1 MTPFL
6 LFAIIVLN
14 KLEDKRALY
23 PKDLLRR
30 SSEMLRL
37 IRYLRNYKK
46 ESIIG
51 PLFKMLE
58 AFFELLVP
66 LVVADMIDNGIAKGD
81 KFYIYRAAFIMVLLG
96 VVGLVCSLIAQ
107 FFAAKASVGF
117 ATELRDDLFAHINR
131 FSYAELDKAG
141 TSTLVT
147 RMTGDMNQV
156 QAGVNLILRLF
167 LRSPFLVVGALV
179 AAFLVNAKVAV
190 IFAVAAPI
198 LALIIYG
205 IMVLTIPMYSKVQK
219 AVDRISLATREGL
232 NGARVIRAF
241 GRQKDETEEFAEDSN
256 RLLKLQKRVGKV
268 SAAMN
273 PLTFVVVNLAIA
285 AIIMQ
290 GGKQV
295 DAGVITQGEVIAL
308 VNYMTQ
314 ILNALVAL
322 QVLIVTATKGM
333 ASAKRVNEI
342 LDLQP
347 TVLDKEGCKDA
358 ENAGENMPAVE
369 FAGVSFTYPGAKE
382 EALTG
387 VTFSVKKGQTVGI
400 IGGTGSAKSSMVNLI
415 PRFYDVTKG
424 AVLVNGVD
432 VKDYPQRELRSR
444 IGIVPQRAVLF
455 SGTIRDNMKWGKE
468 DATDEEIYEA
478 LSIAQAKEFVDAKE
492 GGLDYILTQGGRN
505 LSGGQRQRLTIA
517 RALVRKPEIL
527 ILDDSSSALD
537 FATDAAL
544 RRALAEKTKGMT
556 VFMVSQR
563 TATIQNADV
572 ILVLEDGEVAGIGT
586 HKELTGNCEVYKEIC
601 QSQVSAEEVGA

>member
-1 MTPFL
+1 
-6 LFAIIVLN
+6 
-14 KLEDKRALY
+14 
-23 PKDLLRR
+23 
-30 SSEMLRL
+30 MLRL
-37 IRYLRNYKK
+37 ARYLKNYKK

-81 KFYIYRAAFIMVLLG
+81 KTYIYRAAFIMVLLG

-117 ATELRDDLFAHINR
+117 GTELRDDLFAHMNR
-131 FSYAELDKAG
+131 LSYAELDKAG

-147 RMTGDMNQV
+147 RITSDMNQV
-156 QAGVNLILRLF
+156 QSGVNMILRLF
-167 LRSPFLVVGALV
+167 LRSPFIVIGALV

-190 IFAVAAPI
+190 IFVIAAPI

-205 IMVLTIPMYSKVQK
+205 IMVLTIPMYSKAQK
-219 AVDRISLATREGL
+219 ALDTISLATREGL

-241 GRQKDETEEFAEDSN
+241 GRQADETDEFTEDCN

-268 SAAMN
+268 SVAMN
-273 PLTFVVVNLAIA
+273 PLTYVVVNLAIA

-322 QVLIVTATKGM
+322 QVLIVSFTKAM
-333 ASAKRVNEI
+333 ASAKRVNEV

-347 TVLDKEGCKDA
+347 TVLDNDSFSLH
-358 ENAGENMPAVE
+358 NVSGEDVPAVV
-369 FAGVSFTYPGAKE
+369 FDHVSFTYPGAKE
-382 EALTG
+382 EALTELHF
-387 VTFSVKKGQTVGI
+387 TVKKGQTVGI
-400 IGGTGSAKSSMVNLI
+400 IGGTGSGKSSLVNLL

-424 AVLVNGVD
+424 TVLVNGVD
-432 VKDYPQRELRSR
+432 VKEYPQRELRSR
-444 IGIVPQRAVLF
+444 IGVVPQKAVLF
-455 SGTIRDNMKWGKE
+455 SGSIRDNMKWGKD

-478 LSIAQAKEFVDAKE
+478 LEIAQAKEFVDAKE
-492 GGLDYILTQGGRN
+492 GRLDYKLNQGGKN

-527 ILDDSSSALD
+527 ILDDSASALD

-544 RRALAEKTKGMT
+544 RRALAERTEGMT

-563 TATIQNADV
+563 TTTIQNADM
-572 ILVLEDGEVAGIGT
+572 IIVLEDGEVAGIGT
-586 HKELTGNCEVYKEIC
+586 HKELVETCEVYKEIC

>member
-1 MTPFL
+1 MF
-6 LFAIIVLN
+6 
-14 KLEDKRALY
+14 
-23 PKDLLRR
+23 
-30 SSEMLRL
+30 RL
-37 IRYLRNYKK
+37 VKYLRNYKK

-81 KFYIYRAAFIMVLLG
+81 KTYIYKAAFIMVLLG

-117 ATELRDDLFAHINR
+117 GTELRDDLFAHMNR
-131 FSYAELDKAG
+131 LSYAELDKAG

-147 RMTGDMNQV
+147 RITSDMNQV
-156 QAGVNLILRLF
+156 QSGVNIILRLF

-179 AAFLVNAKVAV
+179 AAFLVNVRVAI
-190 IFAVAAPI
+190 IFAIATPV
-198 LALIIYG
+198 LAIIIYG
-205 IMVLTIPMYSKVQK
+205 IMVLSIPMYSKVQK
-219 AVDRISLATREGL
+219 ALDRISLATREGL

-241 GRQKDETEEFAEDSN
+241 GRQQDETEAFAEDCN
-256 RLLKLQKRVGKV
+256 VLLKLQKRVGKV

-273 PLTFVVVNLAIA
+273 PLTYVVVNLAIA
-285 AIIMQ
+285 VIIMQ

-322 QVLIVTATKGM
+322 QVLIVSITKAM
-333 ASAKRVNEI
+333 ASAKRVNEV
-342 LDLQP
+342 LALQP
-347 TVLDKEGCKDA
+347 SVVDKEEISECHVMRIREGEGTPHVG
-358 ENAGENMPAVE
+358 ENASNEVPAVV
-369 FAGVSFTYPGAKE
+369 FSNVSFTYPGAKA
-382 EALTG
+382 EALSD
-387 VTFSVKKGQTVGI
+387 VSFVVKKGQTVGI
-400 IGGTGSAKSSMVNLI
+400 IGGTGSAKTSLVNLI

-424 AVLVNGVD
+424 AVFVGGKD
-432 VKDYPQRELRSR
+432 VRDYPQRELRTK
-444 IGIVPQRAVLF
+444 IGMVPQKAVLF
-455 SGTIRDNMKWGKE
+455 SGSIRENMKWGKE

-478 LSIAQAKEFVDAKE
+478 LEIAQAKEFVDTKE
-492 GGLDYILTQGGRN
+492 GGLDYLLQQGGKN

-527 ILDDSSSALD
+527 ILDDSASALD

-544 RRALAEKTKGMT
+544 RRALSERTKGMT

-563 TATIQNADV
+563 TASLQNADV
-572 ILVLEDGEVAGIGT
+572 IVVLEDGEVAGIGT
-586 HKELTGNCEVYKEIC
+586 HKELLETCEVYKEIC

>member
-1 MTPFL
+1 MF
-6 LFAIIVLN
+6 
-14 KLEDKRALY
+14 
-23 PKDLLRR
+23 
-30 SSEMLRL
+30 RL
-37 IRYLRNYKK
+37 VKYLRNYKK

-81 KFYIYRAAFIMVLLG
+81 KTYIYRAAFIMILLG

-107 FFAAKASVGF
+107 FFSAKASVGF
-117 ATELRDDLFAHINR
+117 GTELRDDLFAHMNR
-131 FSYAELDKAG
+131 LSYAELDKAG

-147 RMTGDMNQV
+147 RITSDMNQV
-156 QAGVNLILRLF
+156 QSGVNIILRLF
-167 LRSPFLVVGALV
+167 LRSPFIVVGALA

-190 IFAVAAPI
+190 IFLIATPI

-219 AVDRISLATREGL
+219 ALDRISLGTREGL
-232 NGARVIRAF
+232 NGTRVIRAF
-241 GRQKDETEEFAEDSN
+241 GRQQDETEEFAEDCN
-256 RLLKLQKRVGKV
+256 QLLKFQKRVGKV

-273 PLTFVVVNLAIA
+273 PLTYVVVNLAIA

-322 QVLIVTATKGM
+322 QVLIVSITKAL
-333 ASAKRVNEI
+333 ASAKRVNEV

-347 TVLDKEGCKDA
+347 TVSDKETVSPEA
-358 ENAGENMPAVE
+358 VTRSMPQRSLARSGESDYEGAADVPAVE
-369 FAGVSFTYPGAKE
+369 FAGVSFTYPGAKG
-382 EALTG
+382 EALSD
-387 VTFSVKKGQTVGI
+387 VSFAVKKGQTVGI
-400 IGGTGSAKSSMVNLI
+400 IGGTGFGKSSLVNLI

-432 VKDYPQRELRSR
+432 VRDYPQRELRSK
-444 IGIVPQRAVLF
+444 IGMVPQKSVLF

-478 LSIAQAKEFVDAKE
+478 LSIAQAKPFVDTKK
-492 GGLDYILTQGGRN
+492 GRLDYQLNQGGKN

-527 ILDDSSSALD
+527 ILDDSASALD

-544 RRALAEKTKGMT
+544 RRALAEQTKGMT

-572 ILVLEDGEVAGIGT
+572 IIVLEDGEVAGIGT
-586 HKELTGNCEVYKEIC
+586 HKELLETCEEYKEIC

>member
-1 MTPFL
+1 
-6 LFAIIVLN
+6 
-14 KLEDKRALY
+14 
-23 PKDLLRR
+23 
-30 SSEMLRL
+30 MLRL
-37 IRYLRNYKK
+37 ARYLKNYKK

-81 KFYIYRAAFIMVLLG
+81 KTYIYRAAFIMVLLG

-117 ATELRDDLFAHINR
+117 GTELRDDLFAHMNKL
-131 FSYAELDKAG
+131 SYAELDKAG

-147 RMTGDMNQV
+147 RITSDMNQV
-156 QAGVNLILRLF
+156 QSGVNMILRLF
-167 LRSPFLVVGALV
+167 LRSPFIVIGALV

-190 IFAVAAPI
+190 IFVIAAPI
-198 LALIIYG
+198 LAFIIYG
-205 IMVLTIPMYSKVQK
+205 IMVLTIPMYSKAQK
-219 AVDRISLATREGL
+219 ALDTISLATREGL

-241 GRQKDETEEFAEDSN
+241 GRQADETEEFTEDCN

-273 PLTFVVVNLAIA
+273 PLTYVVVNLAIA

-322 QVLIVTATKGM
+322 QVLIVSFTKAM
-333 ASAKRVNEI
+333 ASAKRVNEV

-347 TVLDKEGCKDA
+347 TVLDQDSFSLKNVSGDDV
-358 ENAGENMPAVE
+358 PAVV
-369 FAGVSFTYPGAKE
+369 FDNVCFTYPGAKE
-382 EALTG
+382 EALTNL
-387 VTFSVKKGQTVGI
+387 TFTVKKGQTVGI
-400 IGGTGSAKSSMVNLI
+400 IGGTGSGKSSLVNLL

-424 AVLVNGVD
+424 TVLINGVD
-432 VKDYPQRELRSR
+432 VKEYPQRELRSR
-444 IGIVPQRAVLF
+444 IGVVPQKAVLF
-455 SGTIRDNMKWGKE
+455 SGSIRDNMKWGKD
-468 DATDEEIYEA
+468 DATDEEINEA
-478 LSIAQAKEFVDAKE
+478 LEIAQAKEFVDAKE
-492 GGLDYILTQGGRN
+492 GRLDYKLNQGGKN

-527 ILDDSSSALD
+527 ILDDSASALD

-544 RRALAEKTKGMT
+544 RRALAERTKGMT

-563 TATIQNADV
+563 TTTIQNADL
-572 ILVLEDGEVAGIGT
+572 IIVLEDGEVAGIGT
-586 HKELTGNCEVYKEIC
+586 HKELQETCEVYKEIC
-601 QSQVSAEEVGA
+601 LSQVSAEEVGA

>member
-1 MTPFL
+1 
-6 LFAIIVLN
+6 
-14 KLEDKRALY
+14 
-23 PKDLLRR
+23 
-30 SSEMLRL
+30 MLRL
-37 IRYLRNYKK
+37 ARYLKNYKK

-81 KFYIYRAAFIMVLLG
+81 KTYIYRAAVIMVLLG

-117 ATELRDDLFAHINR
+117 GTELRDDLFAHMNR
-131 FSYAELDKAG
+131 LSYAELDKAG

-147 RMTGDMNQV
+147 RITSDMNQV
-156 QAGVNLILRLF
+156 QSGVNMILRLF
-167 LRSPFLVVGALV
+167 LRSPFIVIGALV

-190 IFAVAAPI
+190 IFVIAAPI
-198 LALIIYG
+198 LAFIIYG
-205 IMVLTIPMYSKVQK
+205 IMVLTIPMYSKAQK
-219 AVDRISLATREGL
+219 ALDTISLATREGL

-241 GRQKDETEEFAEDSN
+241 GRQQDETEEFTEDCN

-268 SAAMN
+268 SVAMN
-273 PLTFVVVNLAIA
+273 PLTYVVVNLAIA

-322 QVLIVTATKGM
+322 QVLIVSFTKAM
-333 ASAKRVNEI
+333 ASAKRVNEV

-347 TVLDKEGCKDA
+347 TVLDQESFSLKNVSGEDA
-358 ENAGENMPAVE
+358 PAVV
-369 FAGVSFTYPGAKE
+369 FDNVCFTYPGAKE

-387 VTFSVKKGQTVGI
+387 LSFTVRKGQTVGI
-400 IGGTGSAKSSMVNLI
+400 IGGTGSGKSSLVNLL

-424 AVLVNGVD
+424 TVLVNGVD
-432 VKDYPQRELRSR
+432 VKEYPQRELRSR
-444 IGIVPQRAVLF
+444 IGVVPQKAVLF
-455 SGTIRDNMKWGKE
+455 SGSIRDNMKWGKD
-468 DATDEEIYEA
+468 DATDEEINEA
-478 LSIAQAKEFVDAKE
+478 LEIAQAKEFVNAKE
-492 GGLDYILTQGGRN
+492 GRLDYKLNQGGKN

-527 ILDDSSSALD
+527 ILDDSASALD

-544 RRALAEKTKGMT
+544 RRALSERTKGMT

-563 TATIQNADV
+563 TTTIQNADM
-572 ILVLEDGEVAGIGT
+572 IIVLEDGEVAGIGT
-586 HKELTGNCEVYKEIC
+586 HKELQETCEVYKEIC

>member
-1 MTPFL
+1 
-6 LFAIIVLN
+6 
-14 KLEDKRALY
+14 
-23 PKDLLRR
+23 
-30 SSEMLRL
+30 MLRL
-37 IRYLRNYKK
+37 ARYLKNYKK

-81 KFYIYRAAFIMVLLG
+81 KTYIYRAAFIMVLLG

-117 ATELRDDLFAHINR
+117 GTELRDDLFAHMNR
-131 FSYAELDKAG
+131 LSYAELDKAG

-147 RMTGDMNQV
+147 RITSDMNQV
-156 QAGVNLILRLF
+156 QSGVNMILRLF
-167 LRSPFLVVGALV
+167 LRSPFIVIGALV

-190 IFAVAAPI
+190 IFVIAAPI
-198 LALIIYG
+198 LAFIIYG
-205 IMVLTIPMYSKVQK
+205 IMVLTIPMYSKAQK
-219 AVDRISLATREGL
+219 ALDTISLATREGL

-241 GRQKDETEEFAEDSN
+241 GRQADETEEFTEDCN

-273 PLTFVVVNLAIA
+273 PLTYVVVNLAIA

-322 QVLIVTATKGM
+322 QVLIVSFTKAM
-333 ASAKRVNEI
+333 ASAKRVNEV

-347 TVLDKEGCKDA
+347 TVLDQECFGLK
-358 ENAGENMPAVE
+358 NVSGEEVPAVA
-369 FAGVSFTYPGAKE
+369 FDNVCFTYPGAKE
-382 EALTG
+382 EALTNL
-387 VTFSVKKGQTVGI
+387 TFTVKKGQTVGI
-400 IGGTGSAKSSMVNLI
+400 IGGTGSGKSSLVNLL

-424 AVLVNGVD
+424 TVLMNGVD
-432 VKDYPQRELRSR
+432 VKEYPQRELRSR
-444 IGIVPQRAVLF
+444 IGVVPQKAVLF
-455 SGTIRDNMKWGKE
+455 SGSIRDNMKWGKD
-468 DATDEEIYEA
+468 DATDEEINEA
-478 LSIAQAKEFVDAKE
+478 LEIAQAKEFVDAKE
-492 GGLDYILTQGGRN
+492 GRLDYKLNQGGKN

-527 ILDDSSSALD
+527 ILDDSASALD

-544 RRALAEKTKGMT
+544 RRALAERTKGMT

-563 TATIQNADV
+563 TTTIQNADL
-572 ILVLEDGEVAGIGT
+572 IIVLEDGEVAGIGT
-586 HKELTGNCEVYKEIC
+586 HKELQETCEVYKEIC

>member
-1 MTPFL
+1 
-6 LFAIIVLN
+6 
-14 KLEDKRALY
+14 
-23 PKDLLRR
+23 
-30 SSEMLRL
+30 MLRL
-37 IRYLRNYKK
+37 ARYLKNYKK

-81 KFYIYRAAFIMVLLG
+81 KTYIYRAAFIMVLLG

-117 ATELRDDLFAHINR
+117 GTELRDDLFAHMNQL
-131 FSYAELDKAG
+131 SYAELDKAG

-147 RMTGDMNQV
+147 RITSDMNQV
-156 QAGVNLILRLF
+156 QSGVNMILRLF
-167 LRSPFLVVGALV
+167 LRSPFIVIGALV

-190 IFAVAAPI
+190 IFVIAAPI
-198 LALIIYG
+198 LAFIIYG
-205 IMVLTIPMYSKVQK
+205 IMVLTIPMYSKAQK
-219 AVDRISLATREGL
+219 ALDTISLATREGL

-241 GRQKDETEEFAEDSN
+241 GRQADETEEFTEDCN

-268 SAAMN
+268 SVAMN
-273 PLTFVVVNLAIA
+273 PLTYVVVNLAIA

-295 DAGVITQGEVIAL
+295 DAGIITQGEVIAL

-322 QVLIVTATKGM
+322 QVLIVSFTKAM
-333 ASAKRVNEI
+333 ASAKRVNEV

-347 TVLDKEGCKDA
+347 TVLDPESFRLQKVSGEDA
-358 ENAGENMPAVE
+358 PAVV
-369 FAGVSFTYPGAKE
+369 FDNVCFTYPGAKE

-387 VTFSVKKGQTVGI
+387 LTFSVKKGQTVGI
-400 IGGTGSAKSSMVNLI
+400 IGGTGSGKSSLVNLL

-424 AVLVNGVD
+424 TVLVNGVD
-432 VKDYPQRELRSR
+432 VKEYPQRELRSR
-444 IGIVPQRAVLF
+444 IGVVPQKAVLF
-455 SGTIRDNMKWGKE
+455 SGSIRDNMKWGKD
-468 DATDEEIYEA
+468 DATDEEINEA
-478 LSIAQAKEFVDAKE
+478 LEIAQAKEFVDAKE
-492 GGLDYILTQGGRN
+492 GRLDYKLNQGGKN

-527 ILDDSSSALD
+527 ILDDSASALD

-544 RRALAEKTKGMT
+544 RRALSERTKGMT

-563 TATIQNADV
+563 TTTIQNADL
-572 ILVLEDGEVAGIGT
+572 IIVLEDGEVAGIGT
-586 HKELTGNCEVYKEIC
+586 HKELLETCEVYKEIC

>member
-1 MTPFL
+1 ML
-6 LFAIIVLN
+6 
-14 KLEDKRALY
+14 KLA
-23 PKDLLRR
+23 
-30 SSEMLRL
+30 
-37 IRYLRNYKK
+37 RYLRNYKK

-66 LVVADMIDNGIAKGD
+66 LVVADMVDNGIAKGD
-81 KFYIYRAAFIMVLLG
+81 KAYIYKAAIIMVLLG

-117 ATELRDDLFAHINR
+117 GTELRDDLFAHMNR
-131 FSYAELDKAG
+131 LSYAELDKAG

-147 RMTGDMNQV
+147 RITSDMNQV
-156 QAGVNLILRLF
+156 QSGVNMILRLF
-167 LRSPFLVVGALV
+167 LRSPFIVVGALV

-190 IFAVAAPI
+190 IFVIAAPI

-205 IMVLTIPMYSKVQK
+205 IMVLTIPMYSKAQK
-219 AVDRISLATREGL
+219 ALDRISLATREGL

-241 GRQKDETEEFAEDSN
+241 GRQQDETEEFTEDCN

-268 SAAMN
+268 SVAMN
-273 PLTFVVVNLAIA
+273 PLTYVVVNLAIA

-295 DAGVITQGEVIAL
+295 DAGVITQGEVMAL

-322 QVLIVTATKGM
+322 QVLIVSFTKAM
-333 ASAKRVNEI
+333 ASAKRVNEV
-342 LDLQP
+342 LALGP
-347 TVLDKEGCKDA
+347 SVLDKEDALKIVNGCGASEKQGGKDGVSEKTSQA
-358 ENAGENMPAVE
+358 DVPAVV
-369 FAGVSFTYPGAKE
+369 FSNVSFTYPGAKE
-382 EALTG
+382 EALTNLNF
-387 VTFSVKKGQTVGI
+387 TVKKGQTVGI
-400 IGGTGSAKSSMVNLI
+400 IGGTGSGKSSLVNLL

-424 AVLVNGVD
+424 AVLVDGVD
-432 VKDYPQRELRSR
+432 VRDYPQRELRGK
-444 IGIVPQRAVLF
+444 IGMVPQKAVLF
-455 SGTIRDNMKWGKE
+455 SGSIRDNMKWGKD
-468 DATDEEIYEA
+468 DATDEEINEA
-478 LSIAQAKEFVDAKE
+478 LLIAQAKEFVDAKE
-492 GGLDYILTQGGRN
+492 GRLDYMLNQGGKN

-527 ILDDSSSALD
+527 ILDDSASALD

-544 RRALAEKTKGMT
+544 RRALDQRTKGMT

-563 TATIQNADV
+563 TTTIQNADM
-572 ILVLEDGEVAGIGT
+572 IIVLEDGEVAGIGT
-586 HKELTGNCEVYKEIC
+586 HKELLKTCDVYKEIC
-601 QSQVSAEEVGA
+601 QSQVSAEEVEA

>member
-1 MTPFL
+1 
-6 LFAIIVLN
+6 
-14 KLEDKRALY
+14 
-23 PKDLLRR
+23 
-30 SSEMLRL
+30 MLRL
-37 IRYLRNYKK
+37 ARYLKNYKK

-81 KFYIYRAAFIMVLLG
+81 KTYIYRAAVIMVLLG

-117 ATELRDDLFAHINR
+117 GTELRDDLFAHMNR
-131 FSYAELDKAG
+131 LSYAELDKAG

-147 RMTGDMNQV
+147 RITSDMNQV
-156 QAGVNLILRLF
+156 QSGVNMILRLF
-167 LRSPFLVVGALV
+167 LRSPFIVIGALV

-190 IFAVAAPI
+190 IFVIAAPI
-198 LALIIYG
+198 LAFIIYG
-205 IMVLTIPMYSKVQK
+205 IMVLTIPMYSKAQK
-219 AVDRISLATREGL
+219 ALDTISLATREGL

-241 GRQKDETEEFAEDSN
+241 GRQQDETEEFTEDCN

-268 SAAMN
+268 SVAMN
-273 PLTFVVVNLAIA
+273 PLTYVVVNLAIA

-322 QVLIVTATKGM
+322 QVLIVSFTKAM
-333 ASAKRVNEI
+333 ASAKRVNEV

-347 TVLDKEGCKDA
+347 TVLDQESFSLKNVSSEDV
-358 ENAGENMPAVE
+358 PAVV
-369 FAGVSFTYPGAKE
+369 FDNVSFTYPGAKE

-387 VTFSVKKGQTVGI
+387 LSFTVRKGQTVGI
-400 IGGTGSAKSSMVNLI
+400 IGGTGSGKSSLVNLL

-424 AVLVNGVD
+424 TMLVNGVD
-432 VKDYPQRELRSR
+432 VKEYPQRELRSR
-444 IGIVPQRAVLF
+444 IGVVPQKAVLF
-455 SGTIRDNMKWGKE
+455 SGSIRDNMKWGKD
-468 DATDEEIYEA
+468 DATDEEINEA
-478 LSIAQAKEFVDAKE
+478 LEIAQAKEFVDAKE
-492 GGLDYILTQGGRN
+492 GRLDYKLNQGGKN

-527 ILDDSSSALD
+527 ILDDSASALD

-544 RRALAEKTKGMT
+544 RRALSERTKGMT

-563 TATIQNADV
+563 TTTIQNADM
-572 ILVLEDGEVAGIGT
+572 IIVLEDGEVAGIGT
-586 HKELTGNCEVYKEIC
+586 HKELQETCEVYKEIC

>member
-1 MTPFL
+1 
-6 LFAIIVLN
+6 
-14 KLEDKRALY
+14 
-23 PKDLLRR
+23 
-30 SSEMLRL
+30 MLRL
-37 IRYLRNYKK
+37 ARYLRHYKK

-66 LVVADMIDNGIAKGD
+66 MVVADMIDNGIAKGD
-81 KFYIYRAAFIMVLLG
+81 KTYIYRAAFIMVSLG

-117 ATELRDDLFAHINR
+117 GTELRDDLFAHMNR
-131 FSYAELDKAG
+131 LSYAELDKAG

-147 RMTGDMNQV
+147 RITSDMNQV
-156 QAGVNLILRLF
+156 QSGVNMILRLF
-167 LRSPFLVVGALV
+167 LRSPFIVIGALV
-179 AAFLVNAKVAV
+179 AAFMVNAKVAIIFV
-190 IFAVAAPI
+190 IAAPI

-205 IMVLTIPMYSKVQK
+205 IMVLTIPMYSKAQK
-219 AVDRISLATREGL
+219 ALDTISLATREGL

-241 GRQKDETEEFAEDSN
+241 GRCQDETEEFTEDCN

-273 PLTFVVVNLAIA
+273 PLTYVVVNLAIA
-285 AIIMQ
+285 AIILQ

-295 DAGVITQGEVIAL
+295 DAGVLTQGEVIAL

-322 QVLIVTATKGM
+322 QVLIVSFTKAM
-333 ASAKRVNEI
+333 ASAKRVNEV
-342 LDLQP
+342 LALTP
-347 TVLDKEGCKDA
+347 TVLDKEEVAEGSERKGPATDA
-358 ENAGENMPAVE
+358 PAVA
-369 FAGVSFTYPGAKE
+369 FSDVSFTYPGAKE

-387 VTFSVKKGQTVGI
+387 LAFSVKKGQTVGI
-400 IGGTGSAKSSMVNLI
+400 IGGTGSGKSTLVNLL

-424 AVLVNGVD
+424 AVLVDGVD
-432 VKDYPQRELRSR
+432 VRDYPQRELRSK
-444 IGIVPQRAVLF
+444 IGIVPQKAVLF

-468 DATDEEIYEA
+468 DATDEEINEA

-492 GGLDYILTQGGRN
+492 GRLDYKLNQGGKN

-527 ILDDSSSALD
+527 ILDDSASALD

-544 RRALAEKTKGMT
+544 RRALSERTKGMT

-563 TATIQNADV
+563 TTTIQNADV
-572 ILVLEDGEVAGIGT
+572 ILVLEDGEIVGIGT
-586 HKELTGNCEVYKEIC
+586 HKELVETCEVYQEIC

>member
-1 MTPFL
+1 
-6 LFAIIVLN
+6 
-14 KLEDKRALY
+14 
-23 PKDLLRR
+23 
-30 SSEMLRL
+30 MLRL

-81 KFYIYRAAFIMVLLG
+81 KTYIYRAAFIMVLLG
-96 VVGLVCSLIAQ
+96 VVGLICSLVAQ

-117 ATELRDDLFAHINR
+117 ATELRDDLFAHLNR

-147 RMTGDMNQV
+147 RMTSDMNQV

-167 LRSPFLVVGALV
+167 LRSPFIVVGALV
-179 AAFLVNAKVAV
+179 AAFWVNVKVAV
-190 IFAVAAPI
+190 IFVIAAPI

-256 RLLKLQKRVGKV
+256 HLLKLQKRVGKV

-295 DAGVITQGEVIAL
+295 DSGVITQGEVIAL

-322 QVLIVTATKGM
+322 QVLIVSATKGM

-347 TVLDKEGCKDA
+347 TVLDKE
-358 ENAGENMPAVE
+358 E
-369 FAGVSFTYPGAKE
+369 FAKPKNACEAVVFDRVSFTYPGAKE
-382 EALTG
+382 EALTEI
-387 VTFSVKKGQTVGI
+387 TFTVKKGQTVGI
-400 IGGTGSAKSSMVNLI
+400 IGGTGSGKSTLVNLI

-432 VKDYPQRELRSR
+432 VKDYPQRELRSK
-444 IGIVPQRAVLF
+444 IGIVPQKAVLF

-468 DATDEEIYEA
+468 DATDEEINEA
-478 LSIAQAKEFVDAKE
+478 LVIAQAKEFVDTKE
-492 GGLDYILTQGGRN
+492 GGLDYKLTQGGKN

-544 RRALAEKTKGMT
+544 RRALSEKTEGMT

-586 HKELTGNCEVYKEIC
+586 HKELAETCEVYKEIC
-601 QSQVSAEEVGA
+601 QSQVSAEEVGT

>member
-1 MTPFL
+1 
-6 LFAIIVLN
+6 
-14 KLEDKRALY
+14 
-23 PKDLLRR
+23 
-30 SSEMLRL
+30 MLRL
-37 IRYLRNYKK
+37 ARYLKNYKK

-81 KFYIYRAAFIMVLLG
+81 KTYIYRAAFIMVLLG

-117 ATELRDDLFAHINR
+117 GTELRDDLFAHMNKL
-131 FSYAELDKAG
+131 SYAELDKAG

-147 RMTGDMNQV
+147 RITSDMNQV
-156 QAGVNLILRLF
+156 QSGVNMILRLF
-167 LRSPFLVVGALV
+167 LRSPFIVIGALV

-190 IFAVAAPI
+190 IFVIAAPI
-198 LALIIYG
+198 LAFIIYG
-205 IMVLTIPMYSKVQK
+205 IMVLTIPMYSKAQK
-219 AVDRISLATREGL
+219 ALDTISLATREGL

-241 GRQKDETEEFAEDSN
+241 GRQADETEEFTEDCN

-273 PLTFVVVNLAIA
+273 PLTYVVVNLAIA

-322 QVLIVTATKGM
+322 QVLIVSFTKAM
-333 ASAKRVNEI
+333 ASAKRVNEV

-347 TVLDKEGCKDA
+347 TVLDQDSFSLKNVSGDDV
-358 ENAGENMPAVE
+358 PAVV
-369 FAGVSFTYPGAKE
+369 FDHVCFTYPGAKE
-382 EALTG
+382 EALTNL
-387 VTFSVKKGQTVGI
+387 TFTVKKGQTVGI
-400 IGGTGSAKSSMVNLI
+400 IGGTGSGKSSLVNLL

-424 AVLVNGVD
+424 TVLVNGVD
-432 VKDYPQRELRSR
+432 VKEYPQRELRSR
-444 IGIVPQRAVLF
+444 IGVVPQKAVLF
-455 SGTIRDNMKWGKE
+455 SGSIRDNMKWGKD
-468 DATDEEIYEA
+468 DATDEEINEA
-478 LSIAQAKEFVDAKE
+478 LEIAQAKEFVDAKE
-492 GGLDYILTQGGRN
+492 GRLDYKLNQGGKN

-527 ILDDSSSALD
+527 ILDDSASALD

-544 RRALAEKTKGMT
+544 RRALAERTKGMT

-563 TATIQNADV
+563 TTTIQNADL
-572 ILVLEDGEVAGIGT
+572 IIVLEDGEVAGIGT
-586 HKELTGNCEVYKEIC
+586 HKELQETCEVYKEIC

>member
-1 MTPFL
+1 
-6 LFAIIVLN
+6 
-14 KLEDKRALY
+14 
-23 PKDLLRR
+23 
-30 SSEMLRL
+30 MLRL
-37 IRYLRNYKK
+37 ARYLKNYKK

-81 KFYIYRAAFIMVLLG
+81 KTYIYRAAFIMVLLG
-96 VVGLVCSLIAQ
+96 MVGLACSLIAQ

-117 ATELRDDLFAHINR
+117 GTELRDDLFAHMNR
-131 FSYAELDKAG
+131 LSYAELDKAG

-147 RMTGDMNQV
+147 RITSDMNQV
-156 QAGVNLILRLF
+156 QSGVNMILRLF
-167 LRSPFLVVGALV
+167 LRSPFIVIGALV
-179 AAFLVNAKVAV
+179 AAFLVNAKAAV
-190 IFAVAAPI
+190 IFVIAAPV
-198 LALIIYG
+198 LAFIIYG
-205 IMVLTIPMYSKVQK
+205 IMVLTIPMYSKAQK
-219 AVDRISLATREGL
+219 ALDTISLATREGL

-241 GRQKDETEEFAEDSN
+241 GRQQDEAEEFEEDCN

-273 PLTFVVVNLAIA
+273 PLTYVVVNLAIA

-322 QVLIVTATKGM
+322 QVLIVSFTKAM
-333 ASAKRVNEI
+333 ASAKRVNEV

-347 TVLDKEGCKDA
+347 TVLDKEDA
-358 ENAGENMPAVE
+358 DKCVSGRPDAPAVV
-369 FAGVSFTYPGAKE
+369 FDNVSFTYPGAKE
-382 EALTG
+382 EALSNL
-387 VTFSVKKGQTVGI
+387 TFTVMKGQTVGI
-400 IGGTGSAKSSMVNLI
+400 IGGTGSGKSSLVNLL

-424 AVLVNGVD
+424 AVLINGVD
-432 VKDYPQRELRSR
+432 VKDYPQRELRSK
-444 IGIVPQRAVLF
+444 IGMVPQKAVLF
-455 SGTIRDNMKWGKE
+455 SGTIRDNMKWGKD
-468 DATDEEIYEA
+468 DATDEEISEA
-478 LSIAQAKEFVDAKE
+478 LEIAQAKEFVDAKE
-492 GGLDYILTQGGRN
+492 GRLDYKLNQGGKN
-505 LSGGQRQRLTIA
+505 LSGGQRQRMTIA

-527 ILDDSSSALD
+527 ILDDSASALD

-544 RRALAEKTKGMT
+544 RRALSERTKGMT
-556 VFMVSQR
+556 VFMISQR
-563 TATIQNADV
+563 TTTIQNADM
-572 ILVLEDGEVAGIGT
+572 IIVLEDGEVAGIGT
-586 HKELTGNCEVYKEIC
+586 HKELSETCEVYKEIC

>member
-1 MTPFL
+1 ML
-6 LFAIIVLN
+6 
-14 KLEDKRALY
+14 KLA
-23 PKDLLRR
+23 
-30 SSEMLRL
+30 
-37 IRYLRNYKK
+37 RYLKNYKK

-66 LVVADMIDNGIAKGD
+66 LVVADMVDNGIAKGD
-81 KFYIYRAAFIMVLLG
+81 KAYIYKAAIIMVLLG

-117 ATELRDDLFAHINR
+117 GTELRDDLFAHMNR
-131 FSYAELDKAG
+131 LSYAELDKAG

-147 RMTGDMNQV
+147 RITSDMNQV
-156 QAGVNLILRLF
+156 QSGVNMILRLF
-167 LRSPFLVVGALV
+167 LRSPFIVIGALV

-190 IFAVAAPI
+190 IFVIAAPV
-198 LALIIYG
+198 LAFIIYG
-205 IMVLTIPMYSKVQK
+205 IMVLTIPMYSKAQK
-219 AVDRISLATREGL
+219 ALDTISLATREGL

-241 GRQKDETEEFAEDSN
+241 GRQQDETEEFTEDCN

-268 SAAMN
+268 SVAMN
-273 PLTFVVVNLAIA
+273 PLTYVVVNLAIA

-295 DAGVITQGEVIAL
+295 NAGVITQGEVMAL

-322 QVLIVTATKGM
+322 QVLIVSFTKAM
-333 ASAKRVNEI
+333 ASAKRVNEV
-342 LDLQP
+342 LALTP
-347 TVLDKEGCKDA
+347 TVLDKESFRLQTVG
-358 ENAGENMPAVE
+358 GEDTPAVV
-369 FAGVSFTYPGAKE
+369 FDNVSFTYPGAKE

-387 VTFSVKKGQTVGI
+387 LTFTVKKGQTVGV
-400 IGGTGSAKSSMVNLI
+400 IGGTGSGKSSLVNLL

-424 AVLVNGVD
+424 AVLIDGVD
-432 VKDYPQRELRSR
+432 VKEYPQRELRSK
-444 IGIVPQRAVLF
+444 IGMVPQKAVLF
-455 SGTIRDNMKWGKE
+455 SGSIRDNMKWGK
-468 DATDEEIYEA
+468 DNATDEDINEA
-478 LSIAQAKEFVDAKE
+478 LEIAQAKEFVDAKE
-492 GGLDYILTQGGRN
+492 GRLDYMLNQGGKN

-527 ILDDSSSALD
+527 ILDDSASALD

-544 RRALAEKTKGMT
+544 RRALAERTKGMT

-572 ILVLEDGEVAGIGT
+572 IIVLEDGEVAGIGT
-586 HKELTGNCEVYKEIC
+586 HKELLASCEVYQEIC
-601 QSQVSAEEVGA
+601 QSQVSAEEVEA

>member
-1 MTPFL
+1 MF
-6 LFAIIVLN
+6 
-14 KLEDKRALY
+14 
-23 PKDLLRR
+23 
-30 SSEMLRL
+30 RL
-37 IRYLRNYKK
+37 VRYLRHYKK

-81 KFYIYRAAFIMVLLG
+81 KTYIYKAAFIMVLLG
-96 VVGLVCSLIAQ
+96 VVGLVCSLTAQ
-107 FFAAKASVGF
+107 FFSAKAAVGF
-117 ATELRDDLFAHINR
+117 GTELRDDLFAHMNR
-131 FSYAELDKAG
+131 LSYAELDKVG

-147 RMTGDMNQV
+147 RITNDMNQV
-156 QAGVNLILRLF
+156 QSGVNIILRLF
-167 LRSPFLVVGALV
+167 LRSPFIVVGALA
-179 AAFLVNAKVAV
+179 AAFLVNVKVAV
-190 IFAVAAPI
+190 IFVIATPV

-205 IMVLTIPMYSKVQK
+205 IMVLSIPMYSKVQK
-219 AVDRISLATREGL
+219 ALDAISLATREGL

-241 GRQKDETEEFAEDSN
+241 GRQQDETAEFAEDCN
-256 RLLKLQKRVGKV
+256 VLLKQQKRVGKL
-268 SAAMN
+268 SAVMN
-273 PLTFVVVNLAIA
+273 PMTFVVVNLAIA

-290 GGKQV
+290 GGEQV
-295 DAGVITQGEVIAL
+295 DSGVITQGEVIAL

-322 QVLIVTATKGM
+322 QVLIVSITKAI
-333 ASAKRVNEI
+333 ASAKRVNEV

-347 TVLDKEGCKDA
+347 TVLDSVEECGDRKAQGTPGVSGSEGTPEIA
-358 ENAGENMPAVE
+358 EAPAVVFDRVC
-369 FAGVSFTYPGAKE
+369 FAYPGAKE

-387 VTFSVKKGQTVGI
+387 LSFTVEKGQTVGI
-400 IGGTGSAKSSMVNLI
+400 IGGTGSGKSSLVNLL
-415 PRFYDVTKG
+415 PRFYDVTAG
-424 AVLVNGVD
+424 AVLVDGVD
-432 VKDYPQRELRSR
+432 VKEYPQRELRSK
-444 IGIVPQRAVLF
+444 IGVVPQRAVLF

-478 LSIAQAKEFVDAKE
+478 LSIAQAKDFVDAKE
-492 GGLDYILTQGGRN
+492 GRLDYMLNQGGKN

-527 ILDDSSSALD
+527 ILDDSASALD

-544 RRALAEKTKGMT
+544 RKALSERTKGMT

-563 TATIQNADV
+563 TATIQNADKIV
-572 ILVLEDGEVAGIGT
+572 VLEDGEVAGIGN
-586 HKELTGNCEVYKEIC
+586 HKELLETCEVYQEIC

>member
-1 MTPFL
+1 MF
-6 LFAIIVLN
+6 
-14 KLEDKRALY
+14 
-23 PKDLLRR
+23 
-30 SSEMLRL
+30 RL
-37 IRYLRNYKK
+37 VRYLRNYKK

-81 KFYIYRAAFIMVLLG
+81 KTYIYRAAFIMVLLG

-107 FFAAKASVGF
+107 FFSAKASVGF
-117 ATELRDDLFAHINR
+117 GTELRDDLFAHMNR
-131 FSYAELDKAG
+131 LSYAELDKAG

-147 RMTGDMNQV
+147 RITSDMNQV
-156 QAGVNLILRLF
+156 QSGVNIILRLF
-167 LRSPFLVVGALV
+167 LRSPFIVVGALA
-179 AAFLVNAKVAV
+179 AAFLVNVKVAV
-190 IFAVAAPI
+190 IFLIATPV

-219 AVDRISLATREGL
+219 ALDTISLATREGL

-241 GRQKDETEEFAEDSN
+241 GRQQDETEEFTEDCN

-322 QVLIVTATKGM
+322 QVLIVSITKAM
-333 ASAKRVNEI
+333 ASAKRVNEV

-347 TVLDKEGCKDA
+347 SVTDKAEACGDA
-358 ENAGENMPAVE
+358 QKRDKQDNSVNRQSGDGTDAPAVV
-369 FAGVSFTYPGAKE
+369 FDHVSFTYPGAKE
-382 EALTG
+382 EALSDVSFT
-387 VTFSVKKGQTVGI
+387 VQKGQTVGI
-400 IGGTGSAKSSMVNLI
+400 IGGTGFGKSSLVNLI

-424 AVLVNGVD
+424 AVFVDGVD
-432 VKDYPQRELRSR
+432 VRDYPQRELRSK
-444 IGIVPQRAVLF
+444 IGVVPQKAVLF

-468 DATDEEIYEA
+468 DATDEEIDEA
-478 LSIAQAKEFVDAKE
+478 LEIARAKEFVDAKE
-492 GGLDYILTQGGRN
+492 GRLDYVINQGGRN

-527 ILDDSSSALD
+527 ILDDSASALD
-537 FATDAAL
+537 FSTDAAL
-544 RRALAEKTKGMT
+544 RRALSERTKGMT

-563 TATIQNADV
+563 TTTIQNADM
-572 ILVLEDGEVAGIGT
+572 IIVLEDGEVAGIGT
-586 HKELTGNCEVYKEIC
+586 HKELAETCEVYKEIC

>member
-1 MTPFL
+1 
-6 LFAIIVLN
+6 
-14 KLEDKRALY
+14 
-23 PKDLLRR
+23 
-30 SSEMLRL
+30 MLRL
-37 IRYLRNYKK
+37 ARYLKNYKK

-81 KFYIYRAAFIMVLLG
+81 KTYIYRAAVIMVLLG

-117 ATELRDDLFAHINR
+117 GTELRDDLFAHMNR
-131 FSYAELDKAG
+131 LSYAELDKAG

-147 RMTGDMNQV
+147 RITSDMNRV
-156 QAGVNLILRLF
+156 QSGVNMILRLF
-167 LRSPFLVVGALV
+167 LRSPFIVIGALV

-190 IFAVAAPI
+190 IFVIAAPI
-198 LALIIYG
+198 LAFIIYG
-205 IMVLTIPMYSKVQK
+205 IMVLTIPMYSKAQK
-219 AVDRISLATREGL
+219 ALDTISLATREGL

-241 GRQKDETEEFAEDSN
+241 GRQQDETEEFTEDCN

-268 SAAMN
+268 SVAMN
-273 PLTFVVVNLAIA
+273 PLTYVVVNLAIA

-322 QVLIVTATKGM
+322 QVLIVSFTKAM
-333 ASAKRVNEI
+333 ASAKRVNEV

-347 TVLDKEGCKDA
+347 TVLDQESFSLKNVSSEDV
-358 ENAGENMPAVE
+358 PAVV
-369 FAGVSFTYPGAKE
+369 FDNVSFTYPGAKE

-387 VTFSVKKGQTVGI
+387 LSFTVRKGQTVGI
-400 IGGTGSAKSSMVNLI
+400 IGGTGSGKSSLVNLL

-424 AVLVNGVD
+424 TVLVNGVD
-432 VKDYPQRELRSR
+432 VKEYPQRELRSR
-444 IGIVPQRAVLF
+444 IGVVPQKAVLF
-455 SGTIRDNMKWGKE
+455 SGSIRDNMKWGKD
-468 DATDEEIYEA
+468 DATDEEINEA
-478 LSIAQAKEFVDAKE
+478 LEIAQAKEFVDAKE
-492 GGLDYILTQGGRN
+492 GRLDYKLNQGGKN

-527 ILDDSSSALD
+527 ILDDSASALD

-544 RRALAEKTKGMT
+544 RRALSERTKGMT

-563 TATIQNADV
+563 TTTIQNADM
-572 ILVLEDGEVAGIGT
+572 IIVLEDGEVAGIGT
-586 HKELTGNCEVYKEIC
+586 HKELQETCEVYKEIC

>member
-1 MTPFL
+1 
-6 LFAIIVLN
+6 
-14 KLEDKRALY
+14 
-23 PKDLLRR
+23 
-30 SSEMLRL
+30 MLRL
-37 IRYLRNYKK
+37 ARYLKNYKK

-81 KFYIYRAAFIMVLLG
+81 KTYIYRAAFIMVLLG

-117 ATELRDDLFAHINR
+117 GTELRDDLFAHMNR
-131 FSYAELDKAG
+131 LSYAELDKAG

-147 RMTGDMNQV
+147 RITIDMNQV
-156 QAGVNLILRLF
+156 QSGVNMILRLF
-167 LRSPFLVVGALV
+167 LRSPFIVIGALA

-190 IFAVAAPI
+190 IFVIAAPI

-205 IMVLTIPMYSKVQK
+205 IMVLTIPMYSKAQK
-219 AVDRISLATREGL
+219 ALDTISLATREGL

-241 GRQKDETEEFAEDSN
+241 GRQADETEEFTEDCN

-268 SAAMN
+268 SVAMN
-273 PLTFVVVNLAIA
+273 PLTYVVVNLAIA

-322 QVLIVTATKGM
+322 QVLIVSFTKAM
-333 ASAKRVNEI
+333 ASAKRVNEV

-347 TVLDKEGCKDA
+347 TVLDNDSFCLY
-358 ENAGENMPAVE
+358 NVSGEDVPAVVFE
-369 FAGVSFTYPGAKE
+369 HVSFTYPGAKE
-382 EALTG
+382 EALAELH
-387 VTFSVKKGQTVGI
+387 FSVKKGQTVGI
-400 IGGTGSAKSSMVNLI
+400 IGGTGSGKSTLVNLL

-424 AVLVNGVD
+424 AVMVNGVD
-432 VKDYPQRELRSR
+432 VREYPQRELRSR
-444 IGIVPQRAVLF
+444 IGVVPQKAVLF
-455 SGTIRDNMKWGKE
+455 SGSIRDNMKWGKD

-478 LSIAQAKEFVDAKE
+478 LEIAQAREFVDAKE
-492 GGLDYILTQGGRN
+492 GRLDYKLNQGGKN

-527 ILDDSSSALD
+527 ILDDSASALD

-544 RRALAEKTKGMT
+544 RRALSERTKDMT

-563 TATIQNADV
+563 TTTLRNADV
-572 ILVLEDGEVAGIGT
+572 IIVLEDGEVAGIGT
-586 HKELTGNCEVYKEIC
+586 HGELLEKCEVYKEIC

>member
-1 MTPFL
+1 
-6 LFAIIVLN
+6 
-14 KLEDKRALY
+14 
-23 PKDLLRR
+23 
-30 SSEMLRL
+30 MLRL
-37 IRYLRNYKK
+37 ARYLKNYKK

-81 KFYIYRAAFIMVLLG
+81 KTYIYRAAVIMVLLG

-117 ATELRDDLFAHINR
+117 GTELRDDLFAHMNR
-131 FSYAELDKAG
+131 LSYAELDKAG

-147 RMTGDMNQV
+147 RITSDMNRV
-156 QAGVNLILRLF
+156 QSGVNMILRLF
-167 LRSPFLVVGALV
+167 LRSPFIVIGALV

-190 IFAVAAPI
+190 IFVIAAPI
-198 LALIIYG
+198 LAFIIYG
-205 IMVLTIPMYSKVQK
+205 IMVLTIPMYSKAQK
-219 AVDRISLATREGL
+219 ALDTISLATREGL

-241 GRQKDETEEFAEDSN
+241 GRQQDETEEFTEDCN

-268 SAAMN
+268 SVAMN
-273 PLTFVVVNLAIA
+273 PLTYVVVNLAIA

-322 QVLIVTATKGM
+322 QVLIVSFTKAM
-333 ASAKRVNEI
+333 ASAKRVNEV

-347 TVLDKEGCKDA
+347 TVLDQESFSLKNVSSEDV
-358 ENAGENMPAVE
+358 PAVV
-369 FAGVSFTYPGAKE
+369 FDNVSFTYPGAKE

-387 VTFSVKKGQTVGI
+387 LSFTVRKGQTVGI
-400 IGGTGSAKSSMVNLI
+400 IGGTGSGKSSLVNLL

-424 AVLVNGVD
+424 TMLVNGVD
-432 VKDYPQRELRSR
+432 VKEYPQRELRSR
-444 IGIVPQRAVLF
+444 IGVVPQKAVLF
-455 SGTIRDNMKWGKE
+455 SGSIRDNMKWGKD
-468 DATDEEIYEA
+468 DATDEEINEA
-478 LSIAQAKEFVDAKE
+478 LEIAQAKEFVDAKE
-492 GGLDYILTQGGRN
+492 GRLDYKLNQGGKN

-527 ILDDSSSALD
+527 ILDDSASALD

-544 RRALAEKTKGMT
+544 RRALSERTKGMT

-563 TATIQNADV
+563 TTTIQNADM
-572 ILVLEDGEVAGIGT
+572 IIVLEDGEVAGIGT
-586 HKELTGNCEVYKEIC
+586 HKELQETCEVYKEIC

>member
-1 MTPFL
+1 
-6 LFAIIVLN
+6 
-14 KLEDKRALY
+14 
-23 PKDLLRR
+23 
-30 SSEMLRL
+30 MLRL
-37 IRYLRNYKK
+37 ARYLKNYKK

-81 KFYIYRAAFIMVLLG
+81 KTYIYRAAFIMVLLG

-117 ATELRDDLFAHINR
+117 GTELRDDLFAHMNKL
-131 FSYAELDKAG
+131 SYAELDKAG

-147 RMTGDMNQV
+147 RITSDMNQV
-156 QAGVNLILRLF
+156 QSGVNMILRLF
-167 LRSPFLVVGALV
+167 LRSPFIVIGALV

-190 IFAVAAPI
+190 IFVIAAPI
-198 LALIIYG
+198 LAFIIYG
-205 IMVLTIPMYSKVQK
+205 IMVLTIPMYSKAQK
-219 AVDRISLATREGL
+219 ALDTISLATREGL

-241 GRQKDETEEFAEDSN
+241 GRQADETEEFTEDCN

-273 PLTFVVVNLAIA
+273 PLTYVVVNLAIA
-285 AIIMQ
+285 AIILQ

-322 QVLIVTATKGM
+322 QVLIVSFTKAM
-333 ASAKRVNEI
+333 ASAKRVNEV

-347 TVLDKEGCKDA
+347 TVLDRESFGLVNTSAEDA
-358 ENAGENMPAVE
+358 PAVVFE
-369 FAGVSFTYPGAKE
+369 NVSFTYPGAKE

-387 VTFSVKKGQTVGI
+387 LSFTIKKGQTVGI
-400 IGGTGSAKSSMVNLI
+400 IGGTGSGKSSLVNLL

-424 AVLVNGVD
+424 AVLIDGVD
-432 VKDYPQRELRSR
+432 VREYPQKKLRSK
-444 IGIVPQRAVLF
+444 IGIVPQKAVLF
-455 SGTIRDNMKWGKE
+455 SGTIRENMKWDKE
-468 DATDEEIYEA
+468 DATDEEIDEA
-478 LSIAQAKEFVDAKE
+478 LLIAQAKEFVDTKE
-492 GGLDYILTQGGRN
+492 GRLDYKLTQGGKN

-527 ILDDSSSALD
+527 ILDDSASALD

-544 RRALAEKTKGMT
+544 RRALSERTKGMT

-563 TATIQNADV
+563 TTTIQNADV
-572 ILVLEDGEVAGIGT
+572 ILVLEDGEIVGVGT
-586 HKELTGNCEVYKEIC
+586 HKELVETCEVYKEIC

>member
-1 MTPFL
+1 
-6 LFAIIVLN
+6 
-14 KLEDKRALY
+14 
-23 PKDLLRR
+23 
-30 SSEMLRL
+30 MLRL
-37 IRYLRNYKK
+37 ARYLKNYKK

-81 KFYIYRAAFIMVLLG
+81 KTYIYKAAFIMVLLG

-117 ATELRDDLFAHINR
+117 GTELRDDLFAHMNR
-131 FSYAELDKAG
+131 LSYAELDKAG

-147 RMTGDMNQV
+147 RITSDMNQV
-156 QAGVNLILRLF
+156 QSGVNMILRLF
-167 LRSPFLVVGALV
+167 LRSPFIVIGALV

-190 IFAVAAPI
+190 IFVIAAPI

-205 IMVLTIPMYSKVQK
+205 IMVLTIPMYSKAQK
-219 AVDRISLATREGL
+219 ALDTISLATREGL

-241 GRQKDETEEFAEDSN
+241 GRQADETEEFTEDCN

-268 SAAMN
+268 SVAMN
-273 PLTFVVVNLAIA
+273 PLTYVVVNLAIA

-322 QVLIVTATKGM
+322 QVLIVSFTKAM
-333 ASAKRVNEI
+333 ASAKRVNEV

-347 TVLDKEGCKDA
+347 TVLDQESFRLK
-358 ENAGENMPAVE
+358 NVSGEDVPAVVFDNVC
-369 FAGVSFTYPGAKE
+369 FAYPGAKE
-382 EALTG
+382 EALTNLSF
-387 VTFSVKKGQTVGI
+387 TVKKGQTVGI
-400 IGGTGSAKSSMVNLI
+400 IGGTGSGKSSLVNLL

-424 AVLVNGVD
+424 TVSIHGVD
-432 VKDYPQRELRSR
+432 VKEYPQRELRSR
-444 IGIVPQRAVLF
+444 IGVVPQKAVLF
-455 SGTIRDNMKWGKE
+455 SGTIRDNMKWGKD

-478 LSIAQAKEFVDAKE
+478 LEIAQAKEFVDAKE
-492 GGLDYILTQGGRN
+492 GRLDYKLNQGGKN

-527 ILDDSSSALD
+527 ILDDSASALD

-544 RRALAEKTKGMT
+544 RRALAERTEGMT

-563 TATIQNADV
+563 TTTLQNADM
-572 ILVLEDGEVAGIGT
+572 IIVLEDGEVAGIGT
-586 HKELTGNCEVYKEIC
+586 HKELLESCEVYQEIC

>member
-1 MTPFL
+1 
-6 LFAIIVLN
+6 
-14 KLEDKRALY
+14 
-23 PKDLLRR
+23 
-30 SSEMLRL
+30 MLRL
-37 IRYLRNYKK
+37 ARYLKNYKK

-81 KFYIYRAAFIMVLLG
+81 KTYIYRAAFIMVLLG

-117 ATELRDDLFAHINR
+117 GTELRDDLFAHMNKL
-131 FSYAELDKAG
+131 SYAELDKAG

-147 RMTGDMNQV
+147 RITSDMNQV
-156 QAGVNLILRLF
+156 QSGVNMILRLF
-167 LRSPFLVVGALV
+167 LRSPFIVIGALV

-190 IFAVAAPI
+190 IFVIAAPI
-198 LALIIYG
+198 LAFIIYG
-205 IMVLTIPMYSKVQK
+205 IMVLTIPMYSKAQK
-219 AVDRISLATREGL
+219 ALDTISLATREGL

-241 GRQKDETEEFAEDSN
+241 GRQADETEEFTEDCN

-268 SAAMN
+268 SVAMK
-273 PLTFVVVNLAIA
+273 PLTYVVVNLAIA

-322 QVLIVTATKGM
+322 QVLIVSFTKAM
-333 ASAKRVNEI
+333 ASAKRVNEV

-347 TVLDKEGCKDA
+347 TVLDQDSFSLKNVSGDDV
-358 ENAGENMPAVE
+358 PAVV
-369 FAGVSFTYPGAKE
+369 FDNVCFTYPGAKE
-382 EALTG
+382 EALTNL
-387 VTFSVKKGQTVGI
+387 TFTVKKGQTVGI
-400 IGGTGSAKSSMVNLI
+400 IGGTGSGKSSLVNLL

-424 AVLVNGVD
+424 TVLINGVD
-432 VKDYPQRELRSR
+432 VKEYPQRELRSR
-444 IGIVPQRAVLF
+444 IGVVPQKAVLF
-455 SGTIRDNMKWGKE
+455 SGSIRDNMKWGKD
-468 DATDEEIYEA
+468 DATDEEINEA
-478 LSIAQAKEFVDAKE
+478 LEIAQAKEFVDAKE
-492 GGLDYILTQGGRN
+492 GRLDYKLNQGGKN

-527 ILDDSSSALD
+527 ILDDSASALD

-544 RRALAEKTKGMT
+544 RRALAERTKGMT

-563 TATIQNADV
+563 TTTIQNADL
-572 ILVLEDGEVAGIGT
+572 IIVLEDGEVAGIGT
-586 HKELTGNCEVYKEIC
+586 HKELQETCEVYKEIC

>member
-1 MTPFL
+1 
-6 LFAIIVLN
+6 
-14 KLEDKRALY
+14 
-23 PKDLLRR
+23 
-30 SSEMLRL
+30 MLRL
-37 IRYLRNYKK
+37 ARYLKNYKK

-81 KFYIYRAAFIMVLLG
+81 KTYIYRAAFIMVLLG

-117 ATELRDDLFAHINR
+117 GTELRDDLFSHMNR
-131 FSYAELDKAG
+131 LSYAELDKAG

-147 RMTGDMNQV
+147 RITSDMNQV
-156 QAGVNLILRLF
+156 QSGVNMILRLF
-167 LRSPFLVVGALV
+167 LRSPFIVIGALV

-190 IFAVAAPI
+190 IFVIAAPI

-205 IMVLTIPMYSKVQK
+205 IMVLTIPMYSKAQK
-219 AVDRISLATREGL
+219 ALDTISLATREGL

-241 GRQKDETEEFAEDSN
+241 GRQADETEEFTEDCN

-268 SAAMN
+268 SVAMN
-273 PLTFVVVNLAIA
+273 PLTYVVVNLAIA

-322 QVLIVTATKGM
+322 QVLIVSFTKAM
-333 ASAKRVNEI
+333 ASAKRVNEV

-347 TVLDKEGCKDA
+347 TVLDNEVGYSLHNVSGDDV
-358 ENAGENMPAVE
+358 PAVV
-369 FAGVSFTYPGAKE
+369 FDHVSFTYPGAKE
-382 EALTG
+382 EALTELHF
-387 VTFSVKKGQTVGI
+387 TVKKGQTIGI
-400 IGGTGSAKSSMVNLI
+400 IGGTGSGKSSLVNLL

-424 AVLVNGVD
+424 TVSINGVD
-432 VKDYPQRELRSR
+432 VKEYPQRELRSR
-444 IGIVPQRAVLF
+444 IGVVPQKAVLF
-455 SGTIRDNMKWGKE
+455 SGSIRDNMKWGKD

-478 LSIAQAKEFVDAKE
+478 LEIAQAREFVDAKE
-492 GGLDYILTQGGRN
+492 GRLDYKLNQGGKN

-527 ILDDSSSALD
+527 ILDDSASALD

-544 RRALAEKTKGMT
+544 RRALAERTKGMT

-563 TATIQNADV
+563 TTTLQNADM
-572 ILVLEDGEVAGIGT
+572 IIVLEDGEVAGIGT
-586 HKELTGNCEVYKEIC
+586 HKELLESCEVYQEIC

>member
-1 MTPFL
+1 MF
-6 LFAIIVLN
+6 
-14 KLEDKRALY
+14 
-23 PKDLLRR
+23 
-30 SSEMLRL
+30 RL
-37 IRYLRNYKK
+37 IRYLKNYKK

-81 KFYIYRAAFIMVLLG
+81 KSYIYKAAFIMVLLG
-96 VVGLVCSLIAQ
+96 VVGLVCSLVAQ

-117 ATELRDDLFAHINR
+117 ATELRDDLFAHMNR

-147 RMTGDMNQV
+147 RVTSDMNQV

-167 LRSPFLVVGALV
+167 LRSPFIVVGALV

-190 IFAVAAPI
+190 IFVIAAPI

-219 AVDRISLATREGL
+219 ALDRISLATREGL

-241 GRQKDETEEFAEDSN
+241 GRQKDETEEFAEDCSL
-256 RLLKLQKRVGKV
+256 LLKLQKRVGKV

-295 DAGVITQGEVIAL
+295 DSGVITQGEVIAL

-333 ASAKRVNEI
+333 ASAKRVNEV

-347 TVLDKEGCKDA
+347 TVLDKDETVQSSQVRGDA
-358 ENAGENMPAVE
+358 PAVE
-369 FAGVSFTYPGAKE
+369 FADVSFAYPGAKE
-382 EALTG
+382 NALTG

-400 IGGTGSAKSSMVNLI
+400 IGGTGSAKSSLVNLI

-424 AVLVNGVD
+424 AVLVDGVD
-432 VKDYPQRELRSR
+432 VRDYPQRELRSK
-444 IGIVPQRAVLF
+444 IGVVPQKAVLF

-468 DATDEEIYEA
+468 DATDEEINEA
-478 LSIAQAKEFVDAKE
+478 LLIAQAKDFVDAKE
-492 GGLDYILTQGGRN
+492 GGLDYKLTQGGKN
-505 LSGGQRQRLTIA
+505 LSGGQRQRLTVA
-517 RALVRKPEIL
+517 RALVRNPEIL

-544 RRALAEKTKGMT
+544 RRALAGRTKGMT

-563 TATIQNADV
+563 TTTIRNADL
-572 ILVLEDGEVAGIGT
+572 IIVLEDGEVVGIGT
-586 HKELTGNCEVYKEIC
+586 HKELEENCEVYKEIC

>member
-1 MTPFL
+1 MF
-6 LFAIIVLN
+6 
-14 KLEDKRALY
+14 
-23 PKDLLRR
+23 
-30 SSEMLRL
+30 RL

-81 KFYIYRAAFIMVLLG
+81 KTYIYRAAVIMVLLG

-107 FFAAKASVGF
+107 YFSAKASAGF
-117 ATELRDDLFAHINR
+117 GTELRDDLFAHMNR
-131 FSYAELDKAG
+131 LSYAELDKAG

-147 RMTGDMNQV
+147 RITGDMNQV
-156 QAGVNLILRLF
+156 QSGVNIILRLF
-167 LRSPFLVVGALV
+167 LRSPFIVVGALI
-179 AAFLVNAKVAV
+179 AAFLVNVKVAL
-190 IFAVAAPI
+190 IFLIATPV

-232 NGARVIRAF
+232 NGVRVIRAF
-241 GRQKDETEEFAEDSN
+241 GRQADESEEFTEDCN
-256 RLLKLQKRVGKV
+256 HLLKMQKRVGKV

-273 PLTFVVVNLAIA
+273 PLTYVVVNLAIA
-285 AIIMQ
+285 AIILQ

-295 DAGVITQGEVIAL
+295 DAGIITQGEVIAL

-322 QVLIVTATKGM
+322 QVLIVSITKAI
-333 ASAKRVNEI
+333 ASAKRVNEV

-347 TVLDKEGCKDA
+347 TVLDPESFSLKRVGEEDA
-358 ENAGENMPAVE
+358 PAVV
-369 FAGVSFTYPGAKE
+369 FDHVCFTYPGAKE
-382 EALTG
+382 EALSDI
-387 VTFSVKKGQTVGI
+387 TFTVKKGQTVGI
-400 IGGTGSAKSSMVNLI
+400 IGGTGFGKSTLVNLI
-415 PRFYDVTKG
+415 PRFYDATKG
-424 AVLVNGVD
+424 AVLVDGVD
-432 VKDYPQRELRSR
+432 VREYPQRELRAK
-444 IGIVPQRAVLF
+444 IGVVPQKAVLF
-455 SGTIRDNMKWGKE
+455 SGTVRDNMKWGKE
-468 DATDEEIYEA
+468 DATDEEIIEA
-478 LSIAQAKEFVDAKE
+478 LEIAQAKNFVYAKK
-492 GGLDYILTQGGRN
+492 GFLDYTLSQGGKN

-527 ILDDSSSALD
+527 ILDDSASALD

-544 RRALAEKTKGMT
+544 RRALSEKTKGMT

-563 TATIQNADV
+563 TTTIQNADV
-572 ILVLEDGEVAGIGT
+572 IIVLEDGEVAGIGT
-586 HKELTGNCEVYKEIC
+586 HKELLETCEEYKEIC